1 MDIIVTTSA
10 FGSDKVIGLGQA
22 YFIPIVAGAGGNG
35 IEIRREL
42 FANQPFP
49 LQEIQNLIKQ
59 YQLTAVYSAPETIW
73 KEDGIVNQIG
83 LQNAIQE
90 GISIGSVLIKM
101 PLGNYMPNDSD
112 LQSLHQI
119 LRDYR
124 LQDKGIQFTV
134 ENDQTA
140 CGGRIENLDRFLA
153 NCKSNSVPVKM
164 TFDIG
169 NWQWTG
175 TNVFEAAGQMKE
187 YVVYIHCK
195 HVEENYGKHHTV
207 PLPSSRDAAWRELL
221 AILPTDIPRAIEFP
235 LEGNDFTGTA
245 ATAAKYIQLLQE
257 ETK

>member
-10 FGSDKVIGLGQA
+10 FGLDKVMELGQA

-42 FANQPFP
+42 FTNQPYP
-49 LQEIQNLIKQ
+49 LQEIQYLIKQ

-101 PLGNYMPNDSD
+101 PLGSYIPNESD
-112 LQSLHQI
+112 LQSLHEI

-124 LQDKGIQFTV
+124 LQDRGIQFTV

-140 CGGRIENLDRFLA
+140 CGGCIENLDRFLA
-153 NCKSNSVPVKM
+153 NCKSNDVPVKM

-169 NWQWTG
+169 NWHWTG
-175 TNVFEAAGQMKE
+175 TNVFEAAEQMKE
-187 YVVYIHCK
+187 FVVYIHCK
-195 HVEENYGKHHTV
+195 HVEEIQGKHHTL
-207 PLPSSRDAAWRELL
+207 PLPSSHNAAWRELL
-221 AILPTDIPRAIEFP
+221 DILPTDIPRAIEFP

-245 ATAAKYIQLLQE
+245 AEYIQLLQE